1 MKKLLYLSAVLLASC
16 GEQTTTQVQS
26 ESVARDSGTAAN
38 KPKPLA
44 TTQVSETELDRMNGF
59 GNVHFGDTPD
69 KLKGAKEDF
78 RTGPF
83 ATYAQHNQVKHK
95 NHIDGESIFWEFKD
109 NRLVGVMYVV
119 NGAGIKPFMEAFH
132 ARFGEPTMR
141 NDTMFWH
148 GRTVSALANVRA
160 PGYNPH
166 NTLDLDPSKEKES
179 TLVMRLKKLQAS
191 N

>member
-1 MKKLLYLSAVLLASC
+1 MKNLLYLSAVLLASC
-16 GEQTTTQVQS
+16 GEQTTTQVQA
-26 ESVARDSGTAAN
+26 ESVARDTDTVTN

-44 TTQVSETELDRMNGF
+44 TTQVPETELDRANGF
-59 GNVHFGDTPD
+59 GNVHFGDSPD

-95 NHIDGESIFWEFKD
+95 NHVDGESIFWEFKD
-109 NRLVGVMYVV
+109 NKLTGVLYVV
-119 NGAGIKPFMEAFH
+119 NGSGIKPFMEAFQ
-132 ARFGEPTMR
+132 ARFGKPTMR

-148 GRTVSALANVRA
+148 GRTVSVRANVRA

-166 NTLDLDPSKEKES
+166 NTVDLDPSPVKEA
-179 TLVMRLKKLQAS
+179 TLDMRLQKLPAS